1 MGLPSPVTLL
11 LGLLIFQGFPRPL
24 SGGLV
29 FIPSFI
35 RTSVPEVSASLVGA
49 PEDVAVSLSLL
60 QAEAGLLPVPACG
73 ELNND
78 TGDWNLTVTRSVNV
92 LEVTVRLK
100 RAPRRCSSD
109 ETDPFSESP
118 CLVQA
123 LLVSASRNSSCLAHL
138 PIQVEIYANSSLAQ
152 NASENMTVIPNQ
164 VYQPLGPC
172 PCNLTAGACDVRCCC
187 DQECS
192 PEVTELFRESCFTG
206 VFGGDV
212 NPLFDQLCSA
222 ERVPGAADWF
232 PLLCVQSPSA
242 SSPFLG
248 YFHLGAV
255 APGQRAPLE
264 VSVHTDPK
272 DFSDFGYKQGDPVM
286 TADKAYFTVPQV
298 SLAGQCVQDAPVG
311 FLQNFDVRCVT
322 DLEVYRER
330 AGVVNTRI
338 KNGAVGGIVTPK
350 VTYEEATDLDRFLST
365 ETLLGAGSAPR
376 NVTVEEHYVFRW
388 NNNTIS
394 GVHVRIV
401 RAEINAHQKGAM
413 TQRFTVTFLSY
424 NGGDGRGTSGN
435 PGYQLGRPVR
445 AVDANGTHGVS
456 TLHLWQPAGRG
467 LCTSATFKPV
477 LFGEDAL
484 SGCLL
489 EVGLGE
495 DCGQLRKKAV
505 EMLDSLMQA
514 THVAMRG
521 NSDYSDLSDG
531 WLEILRAG
539 APDMGAPDTGAD
551 PSVGSGNGTCLD
563 VPAQLSIRILFSDAG
578 AVEGIAQQE
587 ILGAEMRVS
596 PVDWQFP
603 CRLTCEPQADL
614 LPLSASV
621 QFIKI
626 PAQPPRPLTRF
637 QVNFTEYDCDR
648 NDVCWPQ
655 LLYPLT
661 RDYRGEPYPQ
671 CVAKGLLLAFL
682 SVVAVL
688 LQVPRPRRHKA

>member
-11 LGLLIFQGFPRPL
+11 MGLLVFQGVTRPL
-24 SGGLV
+24 SGGPV

-35 RTSVPEVSASLVGA
+35 RMSVPEVSATLVGA

-60 QAEAGLLPVPACG
+60 QAEAGPLPVPACDDG
-73 ELNND
+73 LNND
-78 TGDWNLTVTRSVNV
+78 TGDWSLTVTRSVNA
-92 LEVTVRLK
+92 LEVAVRLE
-100 RAPRRCSSD
+100 RAPRRCSSS

-118 CLVQA
+118 CLVHA
-123 LLVSASRNSSCLAHL
+123 LLVSASHNSSCLAHL

-152 NASENMTVIPNQ
+152 NASENVTVIPNQ

-192 PEVTELFRESCFTG
+192 PEVTELFRGSCFTG

-222 ERVPGAADWF
+222 ERAPGAADWF
-232 PLLCVQSPSA
+232 PLLCVQSPAA

-255 APGQRAPLE
+255 APGQRAPSE
-264 VSVHTDPK
+264 VSVHTDPR

-311 FLQNFDVRCVT
+311 FLQNFDARCVA
-322 DLEVYRER
+322 DVEVYQER
-330 AGVVNTRI
+330 AGAADARI
-338 KNGAVGGIVTPK
+338 KNGAVGGIVTPT
-350 VTYEEATDLDRFLST
+350 VTYEEAAGLDRFVST
-365 ETLLGAGSAPR
+365 EALLSPGSAPR

-394 GVHVRIV
+394 DIHVRIV
-401 RAEINAHQKGAM
+401 RAEINAHQKGVM
-413 TQRFTVTFLSY
+413 TQRFTVTFLSH
-424 NGGDGRGTSGN
+424 NSGGERGTSGN

-445 AVDANGTHGVS
+445 ALDANGMHGVS

-467 LCTSATFKPV
+467 LCASAARRPV
-477 LFGEDAL
+477 LFGEDML

-495 DCGQLRKKAV
+495 DCGRLRKKAA

-514 THVAMRG
+514 THVARRG

-531 WLEILRAG
+531 WLAILREG
-539 APDMGAPDTGAD
+539 APDPGAD
-551 PSVGSGNGTCLD
+551 PPVGSANGTCPD

-578 AVEGIAQQE
+578 AVEGIAQRE

-596 PVDWQFP
+596 PVNWQFQ
-603 CRLTCEPQADL
+603 CGLTCGLQADL
-614 LPLSASV
+614 LPLGASV
-621 QFIKI
+621 QFIQV
-626 PAQPPRPLTRF
+626 PAQLPRPLTRF
-637 QVNFTEYDCDR
+637 QVNFTEYDCNR
-648 NDVCWPQ
+648 NDLCWPQ

-661 RDYRGEPYPQ
+661 RDYQGEPYPQ
-671 CVAKGLLLAFL
+671 CVAKGLLLVFL
-682 SVVAVL
+682 SVLAVFL
-688 LQVPRPRRHKA
+688 RVPWPRRDKA

>member
-11 LGLLIFQGFPRPL
+11 LGLLLFQGIPTPL
-24 SGGLV
+24 LGGLV

-35 RTSVPEVSASLVGA
+35 RMSVPEVSASLVGA

-60 QAEAGLLPVPACG
+60 QAEAGSLPVPACG
-73 ELNND
+73 VLNND
-78 TGDWNLTVTRSVNV
+78 TGDWSLTVTRSVNA

-100 RAPRRCSSD
+100 RAPRRCSSK

-123 LLVSASRNSSCLAHL
+123 LLVSASHNSSCLAHL

-192 PEVTELFRESCFTG
+192 PEVTALFRESCFTG

-222 ERVPGAADWF
+222 ERAPGASDWF
-232 PLLCVQSPSA
+232 SLLCVQSPVA

-255 APGQRAPLE
+255 APGQRAPSE

-286 TADKAYFTVPQV
+286 TVDKAYFTVPQV

-322 DLEVYRER
+322 DLEVYQEREG
-330 AGVVNTRI
+330 AVNARI
-338 KNGAVGGIVTPK
+338 KNGAVGGIIAPK
-350 VTYEEATDLDRFLST
+350 VTSEEAADLDRFIST
-365 ETLLGAGSAPR
+365 DTLLSPGSAPR

-394 GVHVRIV
+394 DIHVRII
-401 RAEINAHQKGAM
+401 RAEINAHQKGVM

-424 NGGDGRGTSGN
+424 NSGDERGTSGN

-445 AVDANGTHGVS
+445 ALDANRMRDIS
-456 TLHLWQPAGRG
+456 ALHLWQPAGRG
-467 LCTSATFKPV
+467 LCTSATFKPI
-477 LFGEDAL
+477 LFGENAL
-484 SGCLL
+484 SGCLV

-495 DCGQLRKKAV
+495 DCSQLRKKAA
-505 EMLDSLMQA
+505 EMLDPLMQA

-521 NSDYSDLSDG
+521 NSNYSNLSDG
-531 WLEILRAG
+531 WLEVLRAG
-539 APDMGAPDTGAD
+539 APDTSAD
-551 PSVGSGNGTCLD
+551 LSVGSANGTCPD
-563 VPAQLSIRILFSDAG
+563 IPAQLQIRILFSEAG

-596 PVDWQFP
+596 PMNWQFQ
-603 CRLTCEPQADL
+603 CGLTCGLQADL

-621 QFIKI
+621 QFIEV
-626 PAQPPRPLTRF
+626 PAQMPRPLTRF
-637 QVNFTEYDCDR
+637 QVNFTEYDCTR

-655 LLYPLT
+655 LLYPLI
-661 RDYRGEPYPQ
+661 RDYQGGPYPQ
-671 CVAKGLLLAFL
+671 CLAKGLLLAFL
-682 SVVAVL
+682 SVLAAFL
-688 LQVPRPRRHKA
+688 WHPWPRRHKV